1 MKKAL
6 LFKEGKDSVLI
17 SAEDIKNG
25 LYSRD
30 EGFVDPEY
38 EIKLQYVSGARNN
51 GGPYFRLY
59 YSYEEFKKLYPD
71 RISKYEILANM
82 RHYEESKW
90 HKLWKERFSEFCE
103 IEKYTK
109 NPATNKWKYADAF
122 YEKYNT
128 CIEFQHSYIAL
139 EFEERNKFY
148 SELSINTIWLYD
160 LPRANIKNSED
171 GYIDILEDNARGFF
185 RISED
190 PENLKN
196 HRVYIQTKSGMIYR
210 VKELLRRES
219 STNHKSTIR
228 YFKPTEVYTEEEFV
242 EAVKSNTFKDKNRH
256 WDCKT
261 LQQLWKK
268 EYKWMIVGNIETEAI
283 CIINRNN
290 KDEMF
295 RDFKSHCIK
304 FKYIDNKTNKEYHI
318 SHEDEKRPI
327 WVFIKAQNK

>member
-1 MKKAL
+1 MKNAL
-6 LFKEGKDSVLI
+6 LFKEGKGSDLI

-25 LYSRD
+25 LYSRY

-38 EIKLQYVSGARNN
+38 EVKLRYVSGARNN

-59 YSYEEFKKLYPD
+59 YSYEEYKERHPD
-71 RISKYEILANM
+71 RISRYEILANM

-90 HKLWKERFSEFCE
+90 HRRWKERFSEFCE

-109 NPATNKWKYADAF
+109 NPDTNKWKYADAF

-139 EFEERNKFY
+139 DFEERNKFY

-190 PENLKN
+190 PENLKK
-196 HRVYIQTKSGMIYR
+196 HRVYIQTKSGRIYR

-242 EAVKSNTFKDKNRH
+242 EAVKNNSFKDTA
-256 WDCKT
+256 KT
-261 LQQLWKK
+261 LHQLWEK
-268 EYKWMIVGNIETEAI
+268 EYKWMIVENIETNEKLF
-283 CIINRNN
+283 INRDD

-295 RDFKSHCIK
+295 RDYNNDCIK
-304 FKYIDNKTNKEYHI
+304 FKYVNEDNTLSKNDYPI
-318 SHEDEKRPI
+318 SHKNEHRPI
-327 WVFIKAQNK
+327 WVLIEAKRK